1 MIYLVLLGGFLVG
14 SIPFGFLLGKAH
26 GVDVREVG
34 SGNIGATN
42 VWRSCGWKAGLT
54 ALILDIL
61 KGFAPTVI
69 ARHVAPEMTG
79 LHVGTG
85 ALAVMGHT
93 FSPWLGF
100 KGGKGVA
107 TATGV
112 VLALEPIGA
121 GIGLLTFV
129 LTVAISRYVSL
140 GSLLGSLAIAIA
152 VQLGPAPA
160 IYKGVVWFAVILI
173 WLRHTANMKR
183 LMQGTESRFTFRG
196 GGAKKSPDDAVEAE
210 EASES

>member
-1 MIYLVLLGGFLVG
+1 MMYLLLLVGFVAG

-42 VWRSCGWKAGLT
+42 VWRSCGWKAGLA

-61 KGFAPTVI
+61 KGFAPTLL
-69 ARHVAPEMTG
+69 AMHLQPGMTG
-79 LHVGTG
+79 LHVGAG
-85 ALAVMGHT
+85 GCAVLGHT

-107 TATGV
+107 TAAGV
-112 VLALEPIGA
+112 VFALAPVGAAIGVA
-121 GIGLLTFV
+121 TF
-129 LTVAISRYVSL
+129 LSTVALTRYVSL
-140 GSLLGSLAIAIA
+140 GSLLGALAIGLA
-152 VQLGPAPA
+152 VQFQPTPA
-160 IYKGVVWFAVILI
+160 IYKGVVWFAVALI
-173 WLRHTANMKR
+173 WIRHRANLQR
-183 LMQGTESRFTFRG
+183 LLKGEESRFTFKG
-196 GGAKKSPDDAVEAE
+196 GSARQQPEPEAE